1 MVRSKSHEKTFL
13 TKKKKMIKKKKYL
26 NSFIKKRSI
35 KKYNRN
41 SKIDR
46 KNKKANDIDIL
57 GLLENN
63 TNEVEDSEKLLIKN
77 KKGKEKKK
85 KNNKNDFDV
94 NESLKNNTYITENK
108 EKLLDDKE
116 KKKGLSEF
124 SKNNDILELTKER
137 EHLKIKDENIFDGK
151 FSDLKNVLSE
161 SLISNLEKNNFIKT
175 TKIQKMSIPLIF
187 KENDV
192 FLKSMTGSG
201 KTLCYAI
208 PSVQKILNMKEEIK
222 ITREMGIFILVLS
235 PTRELA
241 VQINNLF
248 FNLTKSYPYIVVSC
262 ITGGEKKKSE
272 KNRLR
277 KGISILTCTPGRLL
291 DHLEHTKSLKLT
303 YLKTVIL
310 DEADKIIFLGTQDK
324 IKLIYDLIKKL
335 KIEEVNKIKEKNK
348 YITNN
353 FQMIFISA
361 TLNHAIK
368 SLANYCLTNNTTW
381 IEKKNIPTNFVINND
396 IENSNYEL
404 PEQLKQYCILIDLKQ
419 KFLCLLYMLLD
430 CIQKKK
436 KPVVFLS
443 NHHSVEYFQILLK
456 NLYWPTDVNKKYIE
470 VNKRLS
476 EGITPVLEKEDEKLL
491 KKHLEHNFLNSC
503 KEKKNNL
510 VLSYKNINIED
521 INEDEDQQLYNINA
535 DKHKRIYLFQNVNI
549 YILHG
554 NLSKEDRLGNFTD
567 FSKNQNSILLCTD
580 IVSRGVNFNSLN
592 VVIQYDAPQMLEEYI
607 HKVGRTARLNNEGS
621 SYLFLLN
628 SEKEFLNVLKK
639 KNIQLK
645 ILNGNTLINQFKNVY
660 IPSFLKTVG
669 KDILN
674 FLQNHFQSIVK
685 SDKLLIEKST
695 SAYLCSI
702 TSYYSISKDIRDIF
716 NAKNL
721 HLGHLAFT
729 FLLDQTPKE
738 ISKYKKQQ
746 NYLNIKKQTNLNK
759 KEKKL
764 LKSKK
769 MQKYSKQNGTFP
781 RQKMKTFKK
790 NI

>member
-1 MVRSKSHEKTFL
+1 MLMGKYHKKTFL
-13 TKKKKMIKKKKYL
+13 KKKKKIIKEKVYSKH
-26 NSFIKKRSI
+26 SIKNKSI

-41 SKIDR
+41 NKIER
-46 KNKKANDIDIL
+46 KNKKNNDIDIL
-57 GLLENN
+57 GLLKNN
-63 TNEVEDSEKLLIKN
+63 TENVKDSDKLLIKN
-77 KKGKEKKK
+77 KKSKEKKK
-85 KNNKNDFDV
+85 NNNKN
-94 NESLKNNTYITENK
+94 NIPTTELLKNNEEIYKDK
-108 EKLLDDKE
+108 EKFLDDKE
-116 KKKGLSEF
+116 N
-124 SKNNDILELTKER
+124 KNRILELPKSNDILELTKER
-137 EHLKIKDENIFDGK
+137 EHMKIKDENIFDGK
-151 FSDLKNVLSE
+151 FSDLKSVLSE
-161 SLISNLEKNNFIKT
+161 SLINNLEKNNFIKT

-208 PSVQKILNMKEEIK
+208 PSIQKILNMKEEIK
-222 ITREMGIFILVLS
+222 ITREMGIFIMVLS

-241 VQINNLF
+241 IQINNLF
-248 FNLTKSYPYIVVSC
+248 FNLTKPYPYIVVSC

-272 KNRLR
+272 KNRIR

-324 IKLIYDLIKKL
+324 IKMIYDLIKKL
-335 KIEEVNKIKEKNK
+335 KSEEVNKMKEKNK
-348 YITNN
+348 NIRSN

-368 SLANYCLTNNTTW
+368 SLASYCLTNNTIW
-381 IEKKNIPTNFVINND
+381 IEKKNVPTNFSINDD

-419 KFLCLLYMLLD
+419 KFVCLLYMLLD
-430 CIQKKK
+430 CIKKKK

-456 NLYWPTDVNKKYIE
+456 NLYWPTDVDKKNIE
-470 VNKRLS
+470 VNKRLN

-491 KKHLEHNFLNSC
+491 RKHLEQNYINSC
-503 KEKKNNL
+503 KEKQNNL

-521 INEDEDQQLYNINA
+521 IHEEQEQQFYNINA
-535 DKHKRIYLFQNVNI
+535 DKHKRIYLFENVNI

-554 NLSKEDRLGNFTD
+554 NLSKEDRLGNFMD

-592 VVIQYDAPQMLEEYI
+592 VVIQYDAPQILEEYI

-639 KNIQLK
+639 KKIQLK
-645 ILNGNTLINQFKNVY
+645 ILIGNALINQFKNIY
-660 IPSFLKTVG
+660 IPSFLKIVG

-695 SAYLCSI
+695 SAFLCTI
-702 TSYYSISKDIRDIF
+702 TSYYSISKNIRNIF

-729 FLLDQTPKE
+729 FLLDKTPKE
-738 ISKYKKQQ
+738 ISKHKKQQ
-746 NYLNIKKQTNLNK
+746 NYLNIKKQTILNK
-759 KEKKL
+759 KEKRL

-769 MQKYSKQNGTFP
+769 MQKYPKQYENFQ
-781 RQKMKTFKK
+781 RKKIKALKK
-790 NI
+790 NA